1 MGVGSR
7 RFFEEPAKDHGITL
21 HPFLSNMLSVSSKGK
36 NVVLEVN
43 KFHAKQG
50 ELEFLTAFKKNI
62 NLYNL

>member
-1 MGVGSR
+1 VGVGSR
-7 RFFEEPAKDHGITL
+7 RVFEEPAKDHGIIL
-21 HPFLSNMLSVSSKGK
+21 HLFLSNTLSVSSKGK

-43 KFHAKQG
+43 KFHVKQG